1 MSDKSD
7 DKTITSKDDGKPSA
21 SQSGKDAAAWNPA
34 SAPPREPPAV
44 ASTAATGKR
53 GSSLLA
59 WFCLLLIIGICL
71 AAAWSGREALRREE
85 LLDQRLGALESAE
98 DNQQDIL
105 AKLDQS
111 LQSRL
116 QAGLTKLQ
124 NSSSE
129 QGVLLARLEASQDVQ
144 REEIAR
150 FDAIDRDDWLIAE
163 AEYLL
168 RLSNQRLIMA
178 GDIVAATAL
187 LSSADSILLEL
198 DDSSLHDTR
207 SAVAA
212 DLAALRAIPKV
223 DVEGLYLR
231 LAAMM
236 EQVEQLNVFRMPER
250 EAILESAEP
259 EDWRGR
265 LQRGY
270 EQALHK
276 LSAYIVIRRRD
287 VPYEALMDPQ
297 WEGMIRQNMRMLLE
311 QAQVALLSGNQVLFR
326 ESLQRSGHWV
336 QQFFEVDQAGSQ
348 AIARDISDLT
358 QQTIAV
364 DIPDV
369 SRSLR
374 ELDNAMQQRLLREDG
389 K

>member
-1 MSDKSD
+1 LSEKSD
-7 DKTITSKDDGKPSA
+7 DKTITSKDDGKSSV
-21 SQSGKDAAAWNPA
+21 SQSGKEAPAWNPA
-34 SAPPREPPAV
+34 SAPPKEPFAV

-53 GSSLLA
+53 GSSVLA

-71 AAAWSGREALRREE
+71 AAAWSGREALRREGI
-85 LLDQRLGALESAE
+85 LDQRLGALESAE
-98 DNQQDIL
+98 DNQQAVL

-129 QGVLLARLEASQDVQ
+129 QGALLARLEASQDAQ

-150 FDAIDRDDWLIAE
+150 FDAIDRDDWLLAE
-163 AEYLL
+163 VEYLL

-178 GDIVAATAL
+178 GDVVAAVAL
-187 LSSADSILLEL
+187 LNSADSILLEL
-198 DDSSLHDTR
+198 DDVNLHSAR
-207 SAVAA
+207 AAVAA
-212 DLAALRAIPKV
+212 DLAVLRSVPKV

-231 LAAMM
+231 LSAMM
-236 EQVEQLNVFRMPER
+236 GQVEQLKVFRMPER
-250 EAILESAEP
+250 EAVLESAEP
-259 EDWRGR
+259 VDWRGR

-276 LSAYIVIRRRD
+276 LSDYIVIRRRD

-297 WEGMIRQNMRMLLE
+297 WEGMIRQNMHMLLE
-311 QAQVALLSGNQVLFR
+311 QAQVALLSGNQLLFR
-326 ESLQRSGHWV
+326 ESLQRAGHWV

-348 AIARDISDLT
+348 ALARDISNLT

-374 ELDNAMQQRLLREDG
+374 ELDDAMRQRLLLEDG

>member
-1 MSDKSD
+1 MSEKSEDKA
-7 DKTITSKDDGKPSA
+7 ITSKDDRKSSA
-21 SQSGKDAAAWNPA
+21 SQSVQDAPVWNPA
-34 SAPPREPPAV
+34 SEPPREPPAAV
-44 ASTAATGKR
+44 RAAAPAKR
-53 GSSLLA
+53 GSSALA
-59 WFCLLLIIGICL
+59 WFCLLLIIGISL

-85 LLDQRLGALESAE
+85 VLGQRLEALESAA
-98 DNQQDIL
+98 DNQQAIL
-105 AKLDQS
+105 AKLDQN
-111 LQSRL
+111 LQTRL
-116 QAGLTKLQ
+116 QAGLTKLE

-129 QGVLLARLEASQDVQ
+129 QGVLLARLEASQEVQ

-150 FDAIDRDDWLIAE
+150 FGATDRDDWLLAE

-178 GDIVAATAL
+178 GDVVAATAL
-187 LSSADSILLEL
+187 LGSADNILLEL
-198 DDSSLHDTR
+198 DDVSLHSAR
-207 SAVAA
+207 AAVAA
-212 DLAALRAIPKV
+212 DLAALRAVPKV

-231 LAAMM
+231 LAALAG
-236 EQVEQLNVFRMPER
+236 QVEQLRVFRMPEQ
-250 EAILESAEP
+250 AASLESAEP

-270 EQALHK
+270 EQALGK
-276 LSAYIVIRRRD
+276 LSEYIVIRRRE

-326 ESLQRSGHWV
+326 ESLQRAGHWV

-348 AIARDISDLT
+348 AIARDISNLT

-374 ELDNAMQQRLLREDG
+374 ELDDAMQQRLLREDG
-389 K
+389 Q

>member
-1 MSDKSD
+1 LSEKSD
-7 DKTITSKDDGKPSA
+7 DKTITSKDDGKSSV
-21 SQSGKDAAAWNPA
+21 SQSGKEAPAWNPA
-34 SAPPREPPAV
+34 SAPPKEPF
-44 ASTAATGKR
+44 AATGKR
-53 GSSLLA
+53 GSSVLA

-71 AAAWSGREALRREE
+71 AAAWSGREALRREGI
-85 LLDQRLGALESAE
+85 LDQRLGALESAE
-98 DNQQDIL
+98 DNQQAVL

-129 QGVLLARLEASQDVQ
+129 QGALLARLEASQDAQ

-150 FDAIDRDDWLIAE
+150 FDAIDRDDWLLAE
-163 AEYLL
+163 VEYLL

-178 GDIVAATAL
+178 GDVVAAVAL
-187 LSSADSILLEL
+187 LNSADSILLEL
-198 DDSSLHDTR
+198 DDVNLHSAR
-207 SAVAA
+207 AAVAA
-212 DLAALRAIPKV
+212 DLAVLRSVPKV

-231 LAAMM
+231 LSAMM
-236 EQVEQLNVFRMPER
+236 GQVEQLKVFRMPER
-250 EAILESAEP
+250 EAVLESAEP
-259 EDWRGR
+259 VDWRGR

-276 LSAYIVIRRRD
+276 LSDYIVIRRRD

-297 WEGMIRQNMRMLLE
+297 WEGMIRQNMHMLLE
-311 QAQVALLSGNQVLFR
+311 QAQVALLSGNQLLFR
-326 ESLQRSGHWV
+326 ESLQRAGHWV

-348 AIARDISDLT
+348 ALARDISNLT

-374 ELDNAMQQRLLREDG
+374 ELDDAMRQRLLLEDG